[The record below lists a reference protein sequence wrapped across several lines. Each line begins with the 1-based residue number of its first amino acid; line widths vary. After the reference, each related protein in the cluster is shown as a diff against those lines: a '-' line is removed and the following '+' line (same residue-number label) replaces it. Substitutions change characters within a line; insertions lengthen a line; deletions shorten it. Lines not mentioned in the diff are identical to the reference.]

1 MNEEIKEQLSEL
13 RGLLADS
20 FQKYFN
26 FEYTEAFQ
34 MAVLSVVN
42 LPLGLE
48 LEFPNDWLP
57 ELERVR
63 RGFKK
68 RDYMAMVEIGYAAY
82 ADLFTS
88 GIENPS
94 VKDACGFAHAVG
106 VASGAIGQAIHF
118 RESRRPGGKGRANKI
133 ANTEQRRAL
142 QTGFN
147 PLIASLH
154 CSHRAERRFKEQW
167 RCKLQP
173 SNISITRKCASWS
186 GYQKHQFEAV
196 SRPALFPPRWPCL
209 RAVCA
214 FVVTW

>member
-48 LEFPNDWLP
+48 LEFPHDWLP

-106 VASGAIGQAIHF
+106 VASGAIGQAI
-118 RESRRPGGKGRANKI
+118 
-133 ANTEQRRAL
+133 L
-142 QTGFN
+142 Q
-147 PLIASLH
+147 
-154 CSHRAERRFKEQW
+154 K
-167 RCKLQP
+167 
-173 SNISITRKCASWS
+173 
-186 GYQKHQFEAV
+186 
-196 SRPALFPPRWPCL
+196 
-209 RAVCA
+209 
-214 FVVTW
+214 